1 MRAILA
7 NEFGGPDVLQFA
19 TVPSPTPG
27 MGELLIQIEACG
39 VCFHD
44 LLTRTGL
51 LKRGVT
57 LPFIPGART
66 RGTCASDRAGRG
78 EFRGR
83 SASLLSSRRAVL
95 AVSSLPVRTGS
106 FVCKR
111 QPSGAQLESRRVR

>member
-44 LLTRTGL
+44 LLTGTGL
-51 LKRGVT
+51 L
-57 LPFIPGART
+57 
-66 RGTCASDRAGRG
+66 
-78 EFRGR
+78 
-83 SASLLSSRRAVL
+83 SLLASRRAVL